1 MVPCHPDVALRRT
14 GVLEHAGGAPAS
26 GWTGN
31 LFLAS
36 DSSPAGGPSGANPA
50 TLMLPGRVPS
60 GANPLGQHCDD
71 VALGGSA
78 NSNAIE
84 PPRAEDKNAK
94 THAFFNIEVGG
105 TP

>member
-1 MVPCHPDVALRRT
+1 MF
-14 GVLEHAGGAPAS
+14 
-26 GWTGN
+26 GWRGSRD
-31 LFLAS
+31 FSAH
-36 DSSPAGGPSGANPA
+36 
-50 TLMLPGRVPS
+50 RHFY
-60 GANPLGQHCDD
+60 GANPLGQHCDN